1 MFVNRKDNFAFLT
14 FENAFKCNADSAID
28 TISELKE
35 WFFKYRH
42 LLSQRAMNDLLRILR
57 ITFPELCL
65 NSRSFLKT
73 PSFCPYD
80 IISVSPG
87 LYYHIG
93 IEAGL
98 RNKINEIKQNTFL
111 ESDNEVVLPVNINID
126 GIPISNSSRSQLW
139 PILVAIDVATFDT
152 NARKPFAAGIYHGN
166 TKPASADEFLKKF
179 IEEFLY
185 LQENGFK
192 IKNKVVKIKVNKIL
206 CDASAKLFVLSIKGH
221 NGHFSCTKCV
231 QEGTF
236 INRRMAFLE
245 EDCELRTD
253 ESFKL
258 QVDEKFHKGTSPF
271 TKLDVGLVS

>member
-1 MFVNRKDNFAFLT
+1 MICCVHY
-14 FENAFKCNADSAID
+14 
-28 TISELKE
+28 ELHFQNCE
-35 WFFKYRH
+35 
-42 LLSQRAMNDLLRILR
+42 LDL
-57 ITFPELCL
+57 
-65 NSRSFLKT
+65 RSLLKT

-87 LYYHIG
+87 LYCHIG

-98 RNKINEIKQNTFL
+98 RNKINETKQNTFL

-126 GIPISNSSRSQLW
+126 GIPIFNSSRSQLW

-185 LQENGFK
+185 LEKENGIK

-206 CDASAKLFVLSIKGH
+206 
-221 NGHFSCTKCV
+221 
-231 QEGTF
+231 
-236 INRRMAFLE
+236 
-245 EDCELRTD
+245 
-253 ESFKL
+253 
-258 QVDEKFHKGTSPF
+258 
-271 TKLDVGLVS
+271 